1 MPFESRIQSN
11 IYFLQI
17 LTNVKRVAQLCAF
30 ALIVRMETVE
40 LTLTHMAVILN
51 CSCANGYRLLG
62 KTNCVGMLV
71 AQLNATGHGCLL
83 HRLSQ
88 GLVGS
93 TERAR
98 SARGE

>member
-40 LTLTHMAVILN
+40 LTLTHMAVILTGN

-62 KTNCVGMLV
+62 KTNCVGM
-71 AQLNATGHGCLL
+71 
-83 HRLSQ
+83 
-88 GLVGS
+88 
-93 TERAR
+93 
-98 SARGE
+98 

>member
-1 MPFESRIQSN
+1 MKFEIIISVADQGPHTVVPFESRIHSN

-62 KTNCVGMLV
+62 KTNCVG
-71 AQLNATGHGCLL
+71 T
-83 HRLSQ
+83 
-88 GLVGS
+88 
-93 TERAR
+93 
-98 SARGE
+98 